1 MIKKVYS
8 FSMQGKRDSNEDQD
22 IYILNFDNSKLNSE
36 QAFDIFIN
44 NKILLRKM
52 NTYGIKNSLRV
63 TIGTDEENKT
73 FLDILDKNF

>member
-1 MIKKVYS
+1 
-8 FSMQGKRDSNEDQD
+8 
-22 IYILNFDNSKLNSE
+22 
-36 QAFDIFIN
+36 
-44 NKILLRKM
+44 M